1 MFFSKI
7 KQAVR
12 QSCEMV
18 RSKLNRA
25 AIKAIT
31 FCIISADVLF
41 PANVFASSTRN
52 NSTSYIAIIGQILSS
67 FIDIIATF
75 FIASGI
81 LLGTYSIGQL
91 ALALKNDDADSKTR
105 ASHQLVI
112 SAVLIAI
119 KPIMAAINLI
129 QYLS

>member
-7 KQAVR
+7 RQAVR
-12 QSCEMV
+12 PSCEMV

-52 NSTSYIAIIGQILSS
+52 NSTSYITTIGQILNS
-67 FIDIIATF
+67 FTDVIGTI

-91 ALALKNDDADSKTR
+91 VLALKNDDADSKTR

-119 KPIMAAINLI
+119 KPIMAAINLM